1 MPVVAV
7 ALGIAGITCDDFNA
21 TVFDLALGM
30 IVQNA
35 TFSDAVCADATSSSV
50 MLSNEVTVPLVIA
63 AKYGISVYEVRVA
76 CV

>member
-1 MPVVAV
+1 MT
-7 ALGIAGITCDDFNA
+7 GITCDDFNA
-21 TVFDLALGM
+21 TVIDLALGM

-50 MLSNEVTVPLVIA
+50 VLSNEVTVPLVIA
-63 AKYGISVYEVRVA
+63 AKYGTTVYEVGGVAAHMRVI